1 MDFENLEF
9 IVEKDFEELDRGFD
23 FYASQTAFQNKYDTA
38 VLVSWMGLPDS
49 NYHTENSENFSGCL
63 SLVRE
68 LSIIDNTLIQKPI
81 RSIENIKDSVIFHE
95 NTKNYKS
102 KINSPTFINLS
113 NIKSREFTLKIYYDT
128 QKDTGFSITYKN
140 NLFKI
145 KRDMFN
151 IINENQGITRTIEI
165 SNLDTVDIFI
175 DSSSIEIFIN
185 NGVYTMTSRVF
196 PIESEN
202 TIIYE
207 SDIEIDLLIQ
217 QLNSCIE
224 NSFVL

>member
-1 MDFENLEF
+1 
-9 IVEKDFEELDRGFD
+9 
-23 FYASQTAFQNKYDTA
+23 
-38 VLVSWMGLPDS
+38 
-49 NYHTENSENFSGCL
+49 
-63 SLVRE
+63 
-68 LSIIDNTLIQKPI
+68 
-81 RSIENIKDSVIFHE
+81 VIFHE

-140 NLFKI
+140 NLFEI

-165 SNLDTVDIFI
+165 YNLDIVDIFI
-175 DSSSIEIFIN
+175 DNSSIEIFIN

-224 NSFVL
+224 NNFVL